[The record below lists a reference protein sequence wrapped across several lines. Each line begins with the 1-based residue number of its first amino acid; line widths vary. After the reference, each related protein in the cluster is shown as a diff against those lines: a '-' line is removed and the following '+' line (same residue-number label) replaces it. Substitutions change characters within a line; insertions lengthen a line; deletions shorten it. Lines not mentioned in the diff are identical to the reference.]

1 MKYTVEFDIKDF
13 EFWSGGKD
21 TFDEYVRQDRL
32 SELEQMIE
40 DNFSGTIPTKTEI
53 NDFVWFDDR
62 VNSIFDEEDEED
74 EE

>member
-13 EFWSGGKD
+13 PFWDGGRD

-40 DNFSGTIPTKTEI
+40 DRFDGCTPTKTEI
-53 NDFVWFDDR
+53 NDFVWFDDS
-62 VNSIFDEEDEED
+62 VNSIFDEEDEE
-74 EE
+74 

>member
-1 MKYTVEFDIKDF
+1 MRYYVETSLESF
-13 EFWSGGKD
+13 EAWSGGKD
-21 TFDEYVRQDRL
+21 TFDEYVRQGRL

-40 DNFSGTIPTKTEI
+40 ERFYMATPTKTEI

-62 VNSIFDEEDEED
+62 VNSIFDEEDED

>member
-21 TFDEYVRQDRL
+21 TFEEYVRQDRI

-40 DNFSGTIPTKTEI
+40 DRFCMTIPTKTEI
-53 NDFVWFDDR
+53 NDFVWFDER
-62 VNSIFDEEDEED
+62 VNSIFDEEDEE
-74 EE
+74 

>member
-21 TFDEYVRQDRL
+21 TFEEYVRQDRL

-40 DNFSGTIPTKTEI
+40 DRFCMETPTKTEI

-62 VNSIFDEEDEED
+62 VNAIFDEDEED